1 MSTQP
6 PPPSAS
12 RNVDYPEIPLTRLDN
27 GLRVLCVEAHHL
39 PRVTILAALP
49 VGRVSNP
56 NDNFGLA
63 QFTLETLKEGTQS
76 RSSQVIAEQLD
87 QLAIDFS
94 TDTYMEHCLLSMTL
108 LESNLKAALELFAD
122 ILLNPV
128 FPDHELEKVKVR
140 WHSHLVSERSD
151 PGFLANERG
160 FQELFPGHPYSR
172 VSFSLDHLSQ
182 LDSEKAALFHKKR
195 FTCHDSLLLLAGSL
209 DLQEAAL
216 QAGVALGQWSAG
228 SPTDLDFPDLEP
240 LQGPTVSLVHRPHS
254 VQTKV
259 WVGLR
264 TLPQN
269 HPQYIDLQMM
279 NQVLGGG
286 ASARLF
292 LNLREDRGFTY
303 GVYSSIRSYSQD
315 GAQVI
320 SCSVRSDKTG
330 ETLQEIYREMKGM
343 QEHPPDLD
351 ELDRCKSEIVGSF
364 IRRMETPSSIG
375 SMELSRRLRQLPS
388 DYYRDFIPRVNSVTE
403 EAVSQAAARFLRPE
417 RTSVVVV
424 GDKSK
429 IEDQLK
435 PFGTVRVYD
444 TDGQRMD

>member
-6 PPPSAS
+6 PPPTAS
-12 RNVDYPEIPLTRLDN
+12 RNIDYPEIPLTQLDN
-27 GLRVLCVEAHHL
+27 GLKVLCVEAHHL
-39 PRVTILAALP
+39 PRVTILAAIP
-49 VGRVSNP
+49 GGRVSNP
-56 NDNFGLA
+56 DDNYGLA
-63 QFTLETLKEGTQS
+63 QFTLETLKEGTDT
-76 RSSQVIAEQLD
+76 RSSRVIAEQLD

-94 TDTYMEHCLLSMTL
+94 TETYMEHSLLSMTL
-108 LESNLKAALELFAD
+108 LESNLQAALELFAD

-128 FPDHELEKVKVR
+128 FPGHELEKVKVR

-160 FQELFPGHPYSR
+160 FQELFAGHPYSR
-172 VSFSLDHLSQ
+172 VSFPIDHLSQ
-182 LDSEKAALFHKKR
+182 LDSDKAALFHRRR
-195 FTCHDSLLLLAGSL
+195 FTCHDGLLLLAGSL
-209 DLQEAAL
+209 DLEEAAR
-216 QAGVALGQWSAG
+216 QSEVALGQWNAG
-228 SPTDLDFPDLEP
+228 FPTSQNFPELGH
-240 LQGPTVSLVHRPHS
+240 LKGPTVSLVHRPHS

-264 TLPQN
+264 TLPHN
-269 HPQYIDLQMM
+269 DPEYIDLQMM

-292 LNLREDRGFTY
+292 LNLREERGFTY
-303 GVYSSIRSYSQD
+303 GVYSSIRSYSLD
-315 GAQVI
+315 GAQLI

-330 ETLQEIYREMKGM
+330 ETLQEIYREMRGM
-343 QEHPPDLD
+343 QENPPDSD

-375 SMELSRRLRQLPS
+375 SMELSRRLRQLPA
-388 DYYRDFIPRVNSVTE
+388 DYYRDFIPHVNSITE
-403 EAVSQAAARFLRPE
+403 KAVSETAARFLRPE

-424 GDKSK
+424 GDRSE

-435 PFGTVRVYD
+435 PFGTVSVYD
-444 TDGQRMD
+444 TDGQRID

>member
-12 RNVDYPEIPLTRLDN
+12 RNIDYPEIPLTTLDN

-39 PRVTILAALP
+39 PRITILAALP

-63 QFTLETLKEGTQS
+63 QFTLETLKEGTKS
-76 RSSQVIAEQLD
+76 RSSRVIAEQLD

-94 TDTYMEHCLLSMTL
+94 ADTLMEHSLLSMTL

-151 PGFLANERG
+151 PGFLANERV

-182 LDSEKAALFHKKR
+182 LDGEKAAHFHKSR
-195 FTCHDSLLLLAGSL
+195 FTCHGSLLLLAGSL
-209 DLQEAAL
+209 DLEEAAR
-216 QAGVALGQWSAG
+216 QAGVALGQWNAG
-228 SPTDLDFPDLEP
+228 SPVDKDFPDPRP
-240 LQGPTVSLVHRPHS
+240 LQGPTISLVHRPHS

-259 WVGLR
+259 LVGLR
-264 TLPQN
+264 TLPQS
-269 HPQYIDLQMM
+269 HPQHIDLQVM

-292 LNLREDRGFTY
+292 LNLREKRGFTY
-303 GVYSSIRSYSQD
+303 GVYSSIQGYSQD
-315 GAQVI
+315 GVQSI
-320 SCSVRSDKTG
+320 SCSVRNDKTG
-330 ETLQEIYREMKGM
+330 ETLKEIYREMKGM
-343 QEHPPDLD
+343 QEHPPDSE

-375 SMELSRRLRQLPS
+375 SLELSRRLRQLPAN
-388 DYYRDFIPRVNSVTE
+388 YYRDFIPRVNSITE
-403 EAVSQAAARFLRPE
+403 EAVSETAKRFLRPE

-424 GDKSK
+424 GDRPE
-429 IEDQLK
+429 IEEQLK
-435 PFGTVRVYD
+435 PFGTVGVYD
-444 TDGQRMD
+444 TDGKRID